1 MLTDHYAVLGLSPS
15 ASPDEI
21 KTAYRRLARRHHP
34 DLNPGTASATDQ
46 FRAIQLAYETL
57 TRPHLRQAYL
67 EKRWYAQYHQQR
79 MEAQALTLERILQQS
94 IQLERFVSALD
105 PNRLDRNGLYHH
117 IKDRLTDWQTIDFNI
132 NTERDTVT
140 TVLSLILLACQPLD
154 LDNCEAIHQQLTHW
168 LNRNQA
174 DKLLQGDWLE
184 KKARAERIQKW
195 WPVWILLLTIA
206 IAVLIWRVG

>member
-21 KTAYRRLARRHHP
+21 KTAYRQLARMHHP
-34 DLNPGTASATDQ
+34 DLNPGNSSATDR

-57 TRPHLRQAYL
+57 TRPHLRQAYQ
-67 EKRWYAQYHQQR
+67 EKRWYAQYHHQR

-105 PNRLDRNGLYHH
+105 PNRLDQHGLYHH
-117 IKDRLTDWQTIDFNI
+117 IKDRLTDWETIDFNI
-132 NTERDTVT
+132 DRERETVST
-140 TVLSLILLACQPLD
+140 ILSLILRACQPLA
-154 LDNCEAIHQQLTHW
+154 LDNCRSIHQQLTNW

-174 DKLLQGDWLE
+174 DNLLPGDWLE

-195 WPVWILLLTIA
+195 GPLWILLLTIA